1 MNQLAQV
8 SQIQSSQRQGE
19 MAQMQIQQ
27 MRRDET
33 ALTQFYA
40 DVAKNGG
47 PTNPVEIEDAMIKS
61 GVRDIV
67 NSGLTA
73 RMTRSKLENQQKQF
87 AGIMG
92 ARMPTGA
99 PMAAPAAAAVPEPG
113 SFGADVAA
121 RTAAIPAFARGGNA
135 LIPEQAPRVNAL
147 GGGGANNAAEI
158 AFKQQ
163 QRDALIGMGTT
174 QSIAAAKA
182 IDADIA
188 LLAREPSYQN
198 VPGVGLVD
206 PRTGRVVMPSV
217 ESTDPVIKQYNLAVS
232 QGFNGSILD
241 YKEKIA
247 RAGRAQ
253 AQPPAPSIQTIAD
266 PTDPTKAIVID
277 TRTYRPGW
285 GINSLGV
292 FGNAPPA
299 KTTQTIREEELKT
312 AYNTNRILNS
322 AVQINNVLKKTPS
335 ASRPGGLE
343 ASAMAIFGN
352 AGVANLSRSEDR
364 QIVAAAQ
371 SDIIDSLLYLATG
384 AAYNKEQL
392 AQQRQSYLPAFTDAP
407 GTVVAKQDALR
418 GLIDGAKVR
427 SGRAWTPKMQAA
439 VDSLTGG
446 ATAPSPT
453 PAGAA
458 YVETKTLPDG
468 RVIGKKADGSLEVIK

>member
-1 MNQLAQV
+1 MAIDPSIAMGYRGLGELPNPMNQLAQV
-8 SQIQSSQRQGE
+8 SQIQQSMRQGQMAE
-19 MAQMQIQQ
+19 MQYKK
-27 MRRDET
+27 
-33 ALTQFYA
+33 ALDTEAKLSKYYA
-40 DVAKNGG
+40 SIAENGG
-47 PTNPVEIEDAMIKS
+47 PKTAKEAEQLMLLS
-61 GVRDIV
+61 GD
-67 NSGLTA
+67 SGIQ
-73 RMTRSKLENQQKQF
+73 N
-87 AGIMG
+87 MG
-92 ARMPTGA
+92 AQTQMLRLQNEQELERFRGA
-99 PMAAPAAAAVPEPG
+99 QFPAGGAPAAAAPMEAPVNMMPG
-113 SFGADVAA
+113 AVAA
-121 RTAAIPAFARGGNA
+121 PARVNNLGGRTVDDMRAERDRME
-135 LIPEQAPRVNAL
+135 LIPGKLAANRVKTL
-147 GGGGANNAAEI
+147 
-158 AFKQQ
+158 
-163 QRDALIGMGTT
+163 T
-174 QSIAAAKA
+174 
-182 IDADIA
+182 ADIA
-188 LLAREPSYQN
+188 LASKEPSYQN
-198 VPGVGLVD
+198 VPGVGLVN
-206 PRTGRVVMPSV
+206 PRDMSVVMPSV

-232 QGFNGSILD
+232 QGFKGSILD

-247 RAGRAQ
+247 KAGRAQ

-277 TRTYRPGW
+277 TRTYRPGG

-299 KTTQTIREEELKT
+299 KTTETIREEELKT

-392 AQQRQSYLPAFTDAP
+392 AQQRQSYLPAFTDEP

-453 PAGAA
+453 PAAAATTPKAAPALGAIQ
-458 YVETKTLPDG
+458 DG
-468 RVIGKKADGSLEVIK
+468 YRFKGGDPAKVSNWEKVGG

>member
-1 MNQLAQV
+1 M
-8 SQIQSSQRQGE
+8 SW
-19 MAQMQIQQ
+19 
-27 MRRDET
+27 
-33 ALTQFYA
+33 
-40 DVAKNGG
+40 
-47 PTNPVEIEDAMIKS
+47 
-61 GVRDIV
+61 
-67 NSGLTA
+67 
-73 RMTRSKLENQQKQF
+73 LEVMF
-87 AGIMG
+87 A
-92 ARMPTGA
+92 
-99 PMAAPAAAAVPEPG
+99 
-113 SFGADVAA
+113 S
-121 RTAAIPAFARGGNA
+121 AIPCAACRAA
-135 LIPEQAPRVNAL
+135 LACRPAPSSPAPPLMADPSTDGLLRYFVQSVVPPGIVADAPPVNAL
-147 GGGGANNAAEI
+147 AAGGEALAGLQQKRNRLRGIDSDQARAALRSVDAEI
-158 AFKQQ
+158 A
-163 QRDALIGMGTT
+163 
-174 QSIAAAKA
+174 
-182 IDADIA
+182 
-188 LLAREPSYQN
+188 LASKEPSYQY
-198 VPGVGLVD
+198 VPGVGLVNLRD
-206 PRTGRVVMPSV
+206 KSVVVPSV

-232 QGFNGSILD
+232 QGFKGSILD
-241 YKEKIA
+241 YKREIA

-277 TRTYRPGW
+277 TRTYKPG
-285 GINSLGV
+285 GGLNSLGV

-299 KTTQTIREEELKT
+299 KTTETIREEELKT

-392 AQQRQSYLPAFTDAP
+392 AQQRQSYLPAFTDEP

-453 PAGAA
+453 PTAAATTPAVAPVKITGNADYDNLPSGA
-458 YVETKTLPDG
+458 VFIDPKGQQRRKP
-468 RVIGKKADGSLEVIK
+468 